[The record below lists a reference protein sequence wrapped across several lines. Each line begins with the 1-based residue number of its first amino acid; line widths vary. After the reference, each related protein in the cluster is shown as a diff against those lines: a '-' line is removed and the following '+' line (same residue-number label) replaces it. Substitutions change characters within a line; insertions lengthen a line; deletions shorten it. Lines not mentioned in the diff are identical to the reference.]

1 MADTRVL
8 VTGGAGFLGSN
19 FVRKTLKDYPELKI
33 TVLDKLTYAGSLRNL
48 KGLIEQIE
56 FIQGDILDEQLVQD
70 LVGTTDLIVHFAA
83 ETHNDNSL
91 IGPKLFI
98 ETNVVGTQNV
108 ALAASKLG
116 KRLHHVSTD
125 EVFGDLPFEGD
136 AKFNEFSP
144 YNPSS
149 PYSASKASS
158 DHVIR
163 AYIRSFGLNATI
175 SNCSNNYGPHQNW
188 EKLIPATVKSAYSGK
203 PISLYGTGRNVR
215 DWIHVDDHTDGLW
228 SIINRG
234 EPGATYLLGANN
246 EVSNLDIAKDILDFL
261 GKTPSLIEFIQDR
274 PGHDRRYAIDAT
286 KARRELGW
294 SPKRTAFKDEL
305 RIVVQYFVDQLS
317 KEKGYLND
325 K

>member
-19 FVRKTLKDYPELKI
+19 FVRKTLRDYPELKI
-33 TVLDKLTYAGSLRNL
+33 TVLDKLTYAGNLRNL
-48 KGLIEQIE
+48 EGLIEHIE
-56 FIQGDILDEQLVQD
+56 FIQGDILDDQLVQD

-125 EVFGDLPFEGD
+125 EVFGDLPLESD

-175 SNCSNNYGPHQNW
+175 SNCSNNYGPNQNW
-188 EKLIPATVKSAYSGK
+188 EKLIPASVKSAYSGK

-246 EVSNLDIAKDILDFL
+246 EVSNLDIAKDILEFL

>member
-1 MADTRVL
+1 M
-8 VTGGAGFLGSN
+8 TGGAGFLGSN
-19 FVRKTLKDYPELKI
+19 FVTKTLKDYPELKI
-33 TVLDKLTYAGSLRNL
+33 TVLDKLTYAGNLRNL
-48 KGLIEQIE
+48 EGLIEQIE

-125 EVFGDLPFEGD
+125 EVFGDLPLEGD

-175 SNCSNNYGPHQNW
+175 SNCSNNYGPNQNW
-188 EKLIPATVKSAYSGK
+188 EKLIPASVKSAYSGN

-215 DWIHVDDHTDGLW
+215 DWIHVDDHTDGVW

-234 EPGATYLLGANN
+234 ELGATYLLGANN
-246 EVSNLDIAKDILDFL
+246 EVSNLDIAKDILEFL
-261 GKTPSLIEFIQDR
+261 GMNPRLIEFIEDR

-286 KARRELGW
+286 KARSELGW
-294 SPKRTAFKDEL
+294 NPKRTAFKDEL
-305 RIVVQYFVDQLS
+305 RLVVQYFVDQLS
-317 KEKGYLND
+317 KEKE
-325 K
+325 

>member
-19 FVRKTLKDYPELKI
+19 FVRKTLKDYPGLKI
-33 TVLDKLTYAGSLRNL
+33 TVLDKLTYAGNLRNL
-48 KGLIEQIE
+48 EGLIERIE

-125 EVFGDLPFEGD
+125 EVFGDLPLEGD
-136 AKFNEFSP
+136 SKFNEFSP

-175 SNCSNNYGPHQNW
+175 SNCSNNYGPNQNW
-188 EKLIPATVKSAYSGK
+188 EKLIPASVKSVYSGN
-203 PISLYGTGRNVR
+203 PITLYGTGRNVR

-234 EPGATYLLGANN
+234 ELGATYLLGANN
-246 EVSNLDIAKDILDFL
+246 EVSNLDIAKDILEFL
-261 GKTPSLIEFIQDR
+261 GMNPSLIEFIEDR

-286 KARRELGW
+286 KARSELGW
-294 SPKRTAFKDEL
+294 NPKRTAFKDEL
-305 RIVVQYFVDQLS
+305 RLVVQYFVDQLS
-317 KEKGYLND
+317 KEKE
-325 K
+325 

>member
-19 FVRKTLKDYPELKI
+19 FVTKTLKDYPELKI
-33 TVLDKLTYAGSLRNL
+33 TVLDKLTYAGNLRNL
-48 KGLIEQIE
+48 EGLIEQIE

-125 EVFGDLPFEGD
+125 EVFGDLPLEGD

-175 SNCSNNYGPHQNW
+175 SNCSNNYGPNQNW
-188 EKLIPATVKSAYSGK
+188 EKLIPASVKSAYSGN

-215 DWIHVDDHTDGLW
+215 DWIHVDDHTDGVW

-234 EPGATYLLGANN
+234 ELGATYLLGANN
-246 EVSNLDIAKDILDFL
+246 EVSNLDIAKDILEFL
-261 GKTPSLIEFIQDR
+261 GMNPRLIEFIEDR

-286 KARRELGW
+286 KARSELGW
-294 SPKRTAFKDEL
+294 NPKRTAFKDEL
-305 RIVVQYFVDQLS
+305 RLVVQYFVDQLS
-317 KEKGYLND
+317 KEKE
-325 K
+325 